1 MKLWDK
7 LLGHFYLIMT
17 LVISVSTLLM
27 WWPIV
32 TRVDNFKMF
41 LFYLTCS
48 MLIVMGYMIDLYTD
62 RIVKQQIYI
71 DEHVPMI
78 EEVEEL
84 QKKIQKLETGK

>member
-48 MLIVMGYMIDLYTD
+48 FLIVLGYMVDVYAD
-62 RIVKQQIYI
+62 RVVNQQIYI
-71 DEHVPMI
+71 DEHVPAIAEI
-78 EEVEEL
+78 EEL
-84 QKKIQKLETGK
+84 RNKIQKLETGE